1 MRALE
6 SGGTRASSSGESN
19 WDTASVTPSSMPTSA
34 WPAELTAHAEQRQH
48 QRGISE
54 RDIREAL
61 KHGTKYDAAGCRIRH
76 HHPMYSHGYRLV
88 VITEA
93 DGTRVVTE
101 FDRDNDL

>member
-1 MRALE
+1 MSTGAR
-6 SGGTRASSSGESN
+6 
-19 WDTASVTPSSMPTSA
+19 
-34 WPAELTAHAEQRQH
+34 
-48 QRGISE
+48 

>member
-1 MRALE
+1 M
-6 SGGTRASSSGESN
+6 ASA
-19 WDTASVTPSSMPTSA
+19 DVVR
-34 WPAELTAHAEQRQH
+34 LL
-48 QRGISE
+48 E

-61 KHGTKYDAAGCRIRH
+61 KHGTKYDAAGGRIRH

-101 FDRDNDL
+101 FDRDNAKAVD